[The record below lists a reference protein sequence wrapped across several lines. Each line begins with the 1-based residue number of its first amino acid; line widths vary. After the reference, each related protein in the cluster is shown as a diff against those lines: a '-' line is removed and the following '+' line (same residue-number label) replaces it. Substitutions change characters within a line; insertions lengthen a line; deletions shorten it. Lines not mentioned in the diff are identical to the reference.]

1 MLWHLA
7 SSPAFL
13 ERADGLF
20 VPADFDPVI
29 AELDRRGLEHVF
41 ASYWPA
47 YRILFETNERIVA
60 AEAHIPSIGIAKG
73 RVVPRV
79 PRTDDESRHRAYD
92 TVVRAD
98 PGAGYVLLRDVP
110 RTSRRGRC
118 SNAEATFARS
128 STASRSTGL

>member
-1 MLWHLA
+1 M
-7 SSPAFL
+7 

-29 AELDRRGLEHVF
+29 AELERRGLEHVF

-47 YRILFETNERIVA
+47 YRIAFETDERLVA
-60 AEAHIPSIGIAKG
+60 AEAHIPSIGIAHG

-79 PRTDDESRHRAYD
+79 PRRDDESRHRAYD

-98 PGAGYVLLRDVP
+98 PNAGYVLLRDAPEDVAARP
-110 RTSRRGRC
+110 LLERAGYVRSVVDGFAVYGPGTRR
-118 SNAEATFARS
+118 
-128 STASRSTGL
+128 